1 MNCNITTGYVPGAS
15 VTPSGTCLVPSPGK
29 VILFSPQTIAGTDR
43 SATFTV
49 LPGTGVLIDAYNMVP
64 DLSIFVNRV
73 VVTAECITTGCAC
86 GGLDMKVAAGSTPEI
101 VYRNRMNIGNSA
113 SYWTLVSFSDEQKK
127 SRNQLLITLPGTYE
141 LELEDAAQQLGDMEV
156 EYQSFKL
163 SDVGH
168 LPDSYYGGIA

>member
-1 MNCNITTGYVPGAS
+1 
-15 VTPSGTCLVPSPGK
+15 
-29 VILFSPQTIAGTDR
+29 
-43 SATFTV
+43 
-49 LPGTGVLIDAYNMVP
+49 
-64 DLSIFVNRV
+64 
-73 VVTAECITTGCAC
+73 
-86 GGLDMKVAAGSTPEI
+86 MKAAAGSTPEI

-113 SYWTLVSFSDEQKK
+113 SYWTLVSFSDEKKK